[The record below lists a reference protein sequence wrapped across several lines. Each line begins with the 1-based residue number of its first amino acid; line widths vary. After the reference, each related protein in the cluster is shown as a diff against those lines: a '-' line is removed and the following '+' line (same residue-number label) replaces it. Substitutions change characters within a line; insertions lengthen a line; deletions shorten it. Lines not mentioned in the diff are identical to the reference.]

1 LYAVT
6 DKGSSAIGP
15 ALTGLII
22 SLTGSIRLAFMLVV
36 VMFVCAILVIRN
48 LDLTR
53 GKLEAEEAGTIS
65 PVRLVEET
73 EEEEEAVGPVPD
85 ELRAKEDGD

>member
-1 LYAVT
+1 
-6 DKGSSAIGP
+6 
-15 ALTGLII
+15 
-22 SLTGSIRLAFMLVV
+22 MLVV

-73 EEEEEAVGPVPD
+73 EVEEEAVGPVPD